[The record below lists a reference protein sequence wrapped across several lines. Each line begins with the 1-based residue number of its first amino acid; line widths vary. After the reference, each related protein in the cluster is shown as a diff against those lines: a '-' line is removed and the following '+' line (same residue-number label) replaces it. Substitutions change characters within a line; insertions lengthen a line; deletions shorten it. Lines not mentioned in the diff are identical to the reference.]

1 MGGAIIHN
9 PKDSSCFF
17 VGGLGHYL
25 VHQAAKGGDASFT
38 FAAAKKFS
46 LVYIEGRN
54 ISPCPTSFIFVFY
67 LDGRTGL
74 SRVGRVPPSPSLDT
88 GLVIG
93 TQNKFIFSQLLSV
106 PNLLVEVQD
115 SSCFLG
121 KLRVSGKHP
130 GTVLPG
136 FDGIFVK
143 PAPYRATAEGRHQ
156 TRLAGVPG
164 NLWGTPTRKGCRM
177 DGWQLT
183 SDCLHLNDDVWG
195 EKTGDGPVAGV
206 PPGLRDVVKR
216 NVYATC

>member
-25 VHQAAKGGDASFT
+25 VHQAAKGGDAGFA

-74 SRVGRVPPSPSLDT
+74 SRIGRVPSRPSLDT
-88 GLVIG
+88 RLVIG
-93 TQNKFIFSQLLSV
+93 TQDKFVFSQLLAV
-106 PNLLVEVQD
+106 PNPLVEVQD

-121 KLRVSGKHP
+121 KLRVSGENP
-130 GTVLPG
+130 GTMLP
-136 FDGIFVK
+136 
-143 PAPYRATAEGRHQ
+143 
-156 TRLAGVPG
+156 RL
-164 NLWGTPTRKGCRM
+164 
-177 DGWQLT
+177 D
-183 SDCLHLNDDVWG
+183 
-195 EKTGDGPVAGV
+195 
-206 PPGLRDVVKR
+206 
-216 NVYATC
+216 